1 MVLLL
6 RSDAFKINL
15 RFQECDATPSD
26 WGIVVKVV
34 WRELSTVLTEDEVLD
49 KGFSRGKKSADKV
62 DDPVKVFRVRKQLNR
77 MVQTSSD
84 VISQYLEE
92 TEKSWPSLDRMPTF
106 DTAMVDACVGC
117 DDYRHHL
124 SMLGWGA
131 KQIRKIGKQ
140 NVAKITKSGRIEV
153 MHTARKEAYGR
164 ISSIMGRVGP
174 SLKWLNDSRHV
185 LRKLPEIDQTN
196 PTIVVCGAPNV
207 GKSAFISSLSSG
219 KMEVN
224 HYPFTTKQLHVGH
237 FEHRRLK
244 HQMVD
249 TPGLLDRPM
258 DNRNAIELQAIAA
271 IRHIGSMCIFLMDI
285 TEDCG
290 TSLEEQHNLL
300 EEVKEL
306 LPDIDMMVV
315 VSKADL
321 MEPKPGNW
329 DEVKQSEHDW
339 DGEGEPYIPILLDEE
354 GCVTISSVEDVG
366 VTALRLEI
374 VRRCKENMSTDPLLL
389 PEGWHRR
396 D

>member
-1 MVLLL
+1 M
-6 RSDAFKINL
+6 
-15 RFQECDATPSD
+15 
-26 WGIVVKVV
+26 KVI

-49 KGFSRGKKSADKV
+49 KGFSRAKKSAEKV
-62 DDPVKVFRVRKQLNR
+62 DDPVKVFRVRKQLTR

-84 VISQYLEE
+84 VMSQYLED

-106 DTAMVDACVGC
+106 DKAMVDACVGC

-131 KQIRKIGKQ
+131 KQMRKIAKQ
-140 NVAKITKSGRIEV
+140 NVAKITRSARLEV
-153 MHTARKEAYGR
+153 MHDARKEAYGR
-164 ISSIMGRVGP
+164 LSSIMSRVGN
-174 SLKWLNDSRHV
+174 SLEWLHQSRQT
-185 LRKLPEIDQTN
+185 LRRLPEIDQAN

-237 FEHRRLK
+237 FVHRRLQ

-271 IRHIGSMCIFLMDI
+271 IQHIGSLCIFLMDI

-300 EEVKEL
+300 DEVKEL
-306 LPDIDMMVV
+306 LPNIDIMVV

-321 MEPKPGNW
+321 MDPRPENW
-329 DEVKQSEHDW
+329 DDVAHLEKEW
-339 DGEGEPYIPILLDEE
+339 DGEGEPMIPVLLDEE
-354 GCVTISSVEDVG
+354 GCVTISSIEDVG